1 MILVGRRDTLPG
13 FLRNLCPYTVHQH
26 KECEWQGR
34 ALGMD
39 DEKQVTLV
47 FQDRIPIVLLRPY
60 ENLLEV
66 LLHDLVLSMLSQDR
80 YRCDASL

>member
-1 MILVGRRDTLPG
+1 
-13 FLRNLCPYTVHQH
+13 
-26 KECEWQGR
+26 
-34 ALGMD
+34 MD

-47 FQDRIPIVLLRPY
+47 FPDRIPTVLLRPY

-66 LLHDLVLSMLSQDR
+66 LLHDPGLSMLSQDR